1 MTGAIILIG
10 GWDSTLFWWD
20 PNCGSRGRIDEAT
33 LPISADLKRQLD
45 DWYRTYSELYHG
57 DGEGPVPVLE
67 ERLLDDKGLE
77 IWKRLREELDGVY
90 EVLFFSH
97 QFSCP
102 FASPEHF
109 DLERRKTYA

>member
-1 MTGAIILIG
+1 MNPIILIG

-20 PNCGSRGRIDEAT
+20 WHCGAKGRIDEAT

-45 DWYRTYSELYHG
+45 DWYRTYSELYHEG
-57 DGEGPVPVLE
+57 DEKPVPVLE

-97 QFSCP
+97 QFSYP
-102 FASPEHF
+102 FSSPEEF
-109 DLERRKTYA
+109 DSERRKTYA